1 MVRDYTRYRSFHV
14 TVTGEVSQE
23 ILVVDFFLLPVG
35 KSTVTPIQDHDLFR
49 PFGDELSTKLSPNL
63 GWLEPF
69 WLMPESWALFGGSN
83 DTLTIHHLFEG
94 NRLYDASNLVR
105 LPSQRNASH
114 WENFTKSIQI
124 PSSPGPGKA
133 AIPRNANWW
142 QLVVSPH
149 QVENKSFFK
158 KVSWWMSWCKSLV
171 FFKLTWPLLLAESL
185 WGWWVWCLAHHLY
198 TKKTPCS

>member
-63 GWLEPF
+63 GWLEPS

-83 DTLTIHHLFEG
+83 RFSWNKRDTLTIHQFFEG

-124 PSSPGPGKA
+124 PSSPAREKPPFPGT
-133 AIPRNANWW
+133 
-142 QLVVSPH
+142 QTDD
-149 QVENKSFFK
+149 
-158 KVSWWMSWCKSLV
+158 SL
-171 FFKLTWPLLLAESL
+171 L
-185 WGWWVWCLAHHLY
+185 
-198 TKKTPCS
+198 